1 MIQVYGGGDSV
12 ELFVNGRSL
21 GVQPCGAQTRYE
33 TQFNT
38 VYEPGELTAVAYENG
53 QEIGRTT
60 LRTAGR
66 PETTVLT
73 AEQYD
78 TLVFVNIDVVDGN
91 GLLRADAQTPLSI
104 QVEGDARLLAFGGVK
119 ALHRKGYELPD
130 TKAGEGH
137 ALAIL
142 KRTKEN
148 RNGGKVRVTVT
159 GGNLR
164 TQTIE
169 ITKTR

>member
-1 MIQVYGGGDSV
+1 M
-12 ELFVNGRSL
+12 
-21 GVQPCGAQTRYE
+21 
-33 TQFNT
+33 
-38 VYEPGELTAVAYENG
+38 
-53 QEIGRTT
+53 
-60 LRTAGR
+60 
-66 PETTVLT
+66 
-73 AEQYD
+73 
-78 TLVFVNIDVVDGN
+78 VDGN

-130 TKAGEGH
+130 TTAGEGH